1 MISTKISKPICYNYS
16 YSTEIISNTI
26 KNIFNIIKIQGVY
39 FDVKPYIYINSYIF
53 KLKDSRDFVV
63 VTYKVKDNSSFFR
76 KVQIKIPI
84 INNIKCNIKCKLN
97 LSYFEN
103 TCEKSTLVILENEIK
118 YNNPLTKKEKD
129 EIEIIKKFFF
139 KAKFEEFFEKINQM
153 ISKEDFEIEINAS
166 DIINKPLDE
175 IYNYLKDSNNVF
187 NALNIFQ
194 NYEKNFVSLKEED
207 NSNIVLIKT
216 GKDIVKYQIDN
227 KEKDDEHFIIFYNK
241 NINGKESINNFTCFK
256 CYSLNEN
263 CSLIICQTS
272 LNITYKI
279 YNERFIKLLSHWV
292 KKIKNKL
299 EKI

>member
-16 YSTEIISNTI
+16 YSTEIISNTV

-129 EIEIIKKFFF
+129 EIEIIKKFILN
-139 KAKFEEFFEKINQM
+139 ARFEEFFEKINQM

-175 IYNYLKDSNNVF
+175 IYNYLKD
-187 NALNIFQ
+187 
-194 NYEKNFVSLKEED
+194 FVSLKEED
-207 NSNIVLIKT
+207 NSNIVLINT